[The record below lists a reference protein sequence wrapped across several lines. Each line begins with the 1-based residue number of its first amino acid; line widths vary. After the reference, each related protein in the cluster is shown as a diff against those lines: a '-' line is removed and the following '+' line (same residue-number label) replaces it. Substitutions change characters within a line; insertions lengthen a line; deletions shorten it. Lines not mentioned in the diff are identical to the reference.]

1 MGKQKNYLLLVLK
14 GCAMGAA
21 DVVPGVSGGTIA
33 FITGIYEELID
44 SIKSIDLQALKL
56 LLSLKFADFWKK
68 INGSFLL
75 GVAGGIAIS
84 IFSLAKLMTWLL
96 EHHPIYIWSFFFGLI
111 VASSVLVAKEIKHW
125 HIGTVISLIAGGCI
139 AYVITVMSPA
149 ETPNTWWFIILSGAI
164 AICAMI
170 LPGISGA
177 FILLLMGKYSYI
189 LGAVSSLNIGVM
201 LLFIVGAVAGIISF
215 SHLLSWLLKK
225 YHTATVATLT
235 GFMVG
240 SLNKVWPWK
249 ETLETYT
256 DSHGVVRP
264 LVEANVS
271 PHYFQELT
279 QSDPLLMEA
288 IVMFCAYLW
297 HRAHRKENAKATVI
311 MQIYGIIGYPLGHS
325 CSPRYFNEKFQK
337 ENIAAEY
344 RSFEMPD
351 IRQLPTLLQQTPDL
365 CGFNV
370 TIPHKQNILPFLD
383 EISEEARVIGA
394 VNCVKVS
401 HPNGQP
407 YLVGYNTDMYGFRKA
422 LLEFIPAAISKAL
435 ILGNGGAAKAV
446 RYALHSLNME
456 VSIVSRT
463 PRQADEIGYAALPD
477 LITGYPLIV
486 NTTPLGTWP
495 DTSEFPPLPY
505 ELLTAGHY
513 LFDLVY
519 NPETTT
525 FMQKGR
531 AAGAHA
537 CNGYAMWLGQ
547 AEKNWEIWK
556 KK

>member
-1 MGKQKNYLLLVLK
+1 
-14 GCAMGAA
+14 
-21 DVVPGVSGGTIA
+21 
-33 FITGIYEELID
+33 
-44 SIKSIDLQALKL
+44 
-56 LLSLKFADFWKK
+56 
-68 INGSFLL
+68 
-75 GVAGGIAIS
+75 
-84 IFSLAKLMTWLL
+84 
-96 EHHPIYIWSFFFGLI
+96 
-111 VASSVLVAKEIKHW
+111 
-125 HIGTVISLIAGGCI
+125 
-139 AYVITVMSPA
+139 
-149 ETPNTWWFIILSGAI
+149 
-164 AICAMI
+164 
-170 LPGISGA
+170 
-177 FILLLMGKYSYI
+177 
-189 LGAVSSLNIGVM
+189 
-201 LLFIVGAVAGIISF
+201 
-215 SHLLSWLLKK
+215 
-225 YHTATVATLT
+225 
-235 GFMVG
+235 
-240 SLNKVWPWK
+240 
-249 ETLETYT
+249 
-256 DSHGVVRP
+256 
-264 LVEANVS
+264 
-271 PHYFQELT
+271 
-279 QSDPLLMEA
+279 
-288 IVMFCAYLW
+288 
-297 HRAHRKENAKATVI
+297 

-351 IRQLPTLLQQTPDL
+351 IRQLSTLLQQTPDL

-401 HPNGQP
+401 HPNGHP

-456 VSIVSRT
+456 VSTVSRT

-525 FMQKGR
+525 FMQKGKSSR
-531 AAGAHA
+531 SSCLQRLCDVAGT
-537 CNGYAMWLGQ
+537 GGKKLGDME
-547 AEKNWEIWK
+547 EKVK
-556 KK
+556 RLTTRG

>member
-111 VASSVLVAKEIKHW
+111 VASS
-125 HIGTVISLIAGGCI
+125 
-139 AYVITVMSPA
+139 
-149 ETPNTWWFIILSGAI
+149 
-164 AICAMI
+164 
-170 LPGISGA
+170 
-177 FILLLMGKYSYI
+177 YI

-225 YHTATVATLT
+225 HHTATVATLT

-279 QSDPLLMEA
+279 QSDPLLVEA
-288 IVMFCAYLW
+288 IVMCIVGFVL
-297 HRAHRKENAKATVI
+297 
-311 MQIYGIIGYPLGHS
+311 IYGI
-325 CSPRYFNEKFQK
+325 
-337 ENIAAEY
+337 
-344 RSFEMPD
+344 
-351 IRQLPTLLQQTPDL
+351 
-365 CGFNV
+365 
-370 TIPHKQNILPFLD
+370 
-383 EISEEARVIGA
+383 
-394 VNCVKVS
+394 
-401 HPNGQP
+401 
-407 YLVGYNTDMYGFRKA
+407 
-422 LLEFIPAAISKAL
+422 EFIGK
-435 ILGNGGAAKAV
+435 K
-446 RYALHSLNME
+446 
-456 VSIVSRT
+456 
-463 PRQADEIGYAALPD
+463 
-477 LITGYPLIV
+477 
-486 NTTPLGTWP
+486 
-495 DTSEFPPLPY
+495 
-505 ELLTAGHY
+505 
-513 LFDLVY
+513 
-519 NPETTT
+519 
-525 FMQKGR
+525 MQK
-531 AAGAHA
+531 
-537 CNGYAMWLGQ
+537 Q
-547 AEKNWEIWK
+547 Q
-556 KK
+556 

>member
-1 MGKQKNYLLLVLK
+1 
-14 GCAMGAA
+14 
-21 DVVPGVSGGTIA
+21 
-33 FITGIYEELID
+33 
-44 SIKSIDLQALKL
+44 
-56 LLSLKFADFWKK
+56 
-68 INGSFLL
+68 
-75 GVAGGIAIS
+75 
-84 IFSLAKLMTWLL
+84 
-96 EHHPIYIWSFFFGLI
+96 
-111 VASSVLVAKEIKHW
+111 
-125 HIGTVISLIAGGCI
+125 
-139 AYVITVMSPA
+139 
-149 ETPNTWWFIILSGAI
+149 
-164 AICAMI
+164 
-170 LPGISGA
+170 
-177 FILLLMGKYSYI
+177 
-189 LGAVSSLNIGVM
+189 
-201 LLFIVGAVAGIISF
+201 
-215 SHLLSWLLKK
+215 
-225 YHTATVATLT
+225 
-235 GFMVG
+235 
-240 SLNKVWPWK
+240 
-249 ETLETYT
+249 
-256 DSHGVVRP
+256 
-264 LVEANVS
+264 
-271 PHYFQELT
+271 
-279 QSDPLLMEA
+279 
-288 IVMFCAYLW
+288 
-297 HRAHRKENAKATVI
+297 

-337 ENIAAEY
+337 ENIAAEF

-401 HPNGQP
+401 HPNGHP

-456 VSIVSRT
+456 VSTVSRT